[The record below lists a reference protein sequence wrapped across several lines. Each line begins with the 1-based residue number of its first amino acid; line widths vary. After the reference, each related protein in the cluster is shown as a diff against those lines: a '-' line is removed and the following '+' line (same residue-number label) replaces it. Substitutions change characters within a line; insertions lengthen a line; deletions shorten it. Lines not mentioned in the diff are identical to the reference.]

1 MGLLRTARAR
11 LLALSAFALA
21 AVVLGSPAVA
31 SPAVASPAVASPAL
45 AAPASATPTLADAAT
60 GAAGST
66 VTVGVKPLDPFVT
79 KNPNVAAGGN
89 DAYQGFSIDL
99 WNEVAKRNSWTTTYR
114 WYDTLP
120 PMLADVK
127 AGTVDAGIAGISIT
141 KDREQ
146 SFDFSYPMFNA
157 GLEVLTTTSGSSS
170 WTDELGGFVTAG
182 IGRYLLALV
191 AVLVLAGHV
200 IWLAT
205 RRATGQSYLPGV
217 GLGIYKAA
225 GLGLSGDYGVGEPV
239 RPWGRVV
246 AVAWSIVGIC
256 FVALFTASVTSQLT
270 VQTIQGSVRGVQDLG
285 GRTVVTVEGTSAAA
299 YLKKHDIAYTGVTT
313 IEEAYPRLDAGEV
326 DAIVFDAPVLE
337 HRLQASGSG
346 NEIVVGG
353 IFAHED
359 YGIAMPTGSALRKKV
374 NTALIDMRSDGTY
387 DQLYSRYFGTGTGG

>member
-1 MGLLRTARAR
+1 
-11 LLALSAFALA
+11 
-21 AVVLGSPAVA
+21 
-31 SPAVASPAVASPAL
+31 
-45 AAPASATPTLADAAT
+45 
-60 GAAGST
+60 
-66 VTVGVKPLDPFVT
+66 
-79 KNPNVAAGGN
+79 
-89 DAYQGFSIDL
+89 
-99 WNEVAKRNSWTTTYR
+99 
-114 WYDTLP
+114 
-120 PMLADVK
+120 MLEDVR

-141 KDREQ
+141 KEREQ
-146 SFDFSYPMFNA
+146 THDFSYPMFNA

-200 IWLAT
+200 IWLVT
-205 RRATGQSYLPGV
+205 RRATRQSYLPGV

-225 GLGLSGDYGVGEPV
+225 GLGLSGDYGVGDPV
-239 RPWGRVV
+239 RPVGRVV

-285 GRTVVTVEGTSAAA
+285 GKKVLTVDGTSAAA
-299 YLKKHDIAYTGVTT
+299 YLKKHNIAFTAVKA
-313 IEEAYPRLDAGEV
+313 IDEAYPELDGGEA
-326 DAIVFDAPVLE
+326 DAIVYDAPVLE
-337 HRLQASGSG
+337 HRVQVTGSS

-374 NTALIDMRSDGTY
+374 NTALLDMRSDGTY
-387 DQLYSRYFGTGTGG
+387 DQIYSRYFGAGTGG